1 MVAYT
6 LVQRLSPNTALAGA
20 GLAGVLVALATL
32 AIPAPLL
39 EDIVVTSGIAAFV
52 PAAEP
57 PLGATARICVG
68 VFAGGAAALIAWFL
82 FSALLVW
89 RDSRGEAEEEV
100 EVVRRPVVRRAD
112 AHPDAPPR
120 PPLLATRD
128 LGMPVRAKVERVE
141 AESEDSLADARIFA
155 VAEEDVEQAET
166 EVRDLHLPELPP
178 EPVIA
183 MGAPALP
190 AETIP
195 AVAIPQPPVE
205 TKVEM
210 PSIVARA
217 APPLEPQPLP
227 ADLDQPLSAFDP
239 DAIPDHPLAPPPPL
253 KPLHRAP
260 SPVFA
265 QGERFETFDLAPAA
279 RSPAPVEQPVPP
291 SMQPAPAAAPRPESL
306 AAPETE
312 ASVHALL
319 NRLER
324 GIARRG
330 EQAQAPAPQAEPAP
344 VPAGP
349 PPIPDM
355 PGLEG
360 ALAALR
366 KLAVRA

>member
-6 LVQRLSPNTALAGA
+6 LVQRLSPNLALAGA

-39 EDIVVTSGIAAFV
+39 ENFVVTSGIAAFV

-57 PLGATARICVG
+57 PLGITARICVG
-68 VFAGGAAALIAWFL
+68 VFAGGAGALIAWFL
-82 FSALLVW
+82 LSALLVW
-89 RDSRGEAEEEV
+89 RDSRGEAEE

-128 LGMPVRAKVERVE
+128 LGMPFHAKVEQVE
-141 AESEDSLADARIFA
+141 TESDDPLTDARIFPVTEA
-155 VAEEDVEQAET
+155 KVEQVDVD
-166 EVRDLHLPELPP
+166 VRDLHLPELPP

-183 MGAPALP
+183 MGVSTPP
-190 AETIP
+190 AETVP
-195 AVAIPQPPVE
+195 AVAIPQPQVE
-205 TKVEM
+205 PAAEI
-210 PSIVARA
+210 PSIVARS

-239 DAIPDHPLAPPPPL
+239 EAIPAHPLAPPPPL

-260 SPVFA
+260 PPVFA
-265 QGERFETFDLAPAA
+265 QGERFETFELTPPARPAA
-279 RSPAPVEQPVPP
+279 PPEAAVPP
-291 SMQPAPAAAPRPESL
+291 SMRPAPETAPRPESL

-330 EQAQAPAPQAEPAP
+330 EQNQAPQAEAALAPA
-344 VPAGP
+344 AETS
-349 PPIPDM
+349 PIPDM

>member
-6 LVQRLSPNTALAGA
+6 LVQRLSPNLALAGA

-39 EDIVVTSGIAAFV
+39 ENIVVTSGVAAFV

-57 PLGATARICVG
+57 PLGVTARICVG
-68 VFAGGAAALIAWFL
+68 VFAGGAAALIAWL
-82 FSALLVW
+82 LLSALLAW
-89 RDSRGEAEEEV
+89 RDSRGEAEDVAEEK
-100 EVVRRPVVRRAD
+100 EEQRLRRPVVRRAD

-128 LGMPVRAKVERVE
+128 LGVPFRANAQQAGDEAEATLPDARFFAMAAHDVESATVE
-141 AESEDSLADARIFA
+141 ARDFA
-155 VAEEDVEQAET
+155 
-166 EVRDLHLPELPP
+166 LPALPP

-183 MGAPALP
+183 MGAPAP
-190 AETIP
+190 PVESVP
-195 AVAIPQPPVE
+195 SVAIPQPQAKPKMEPASLV
-205 TKVEM
+205 TRSM
-210 PSIVARA
+210 P
-217 APPLEPQPLP
+217 PFEPQPLP

-239 DAIPDHPLAPPPPL
+239 AAIPEHPLAPPPPL

-260 SPVFA
+260 PAPPVFA
-265 QGERFETFDLAPAA
+265 VGERFETFELTLPVRPA
-279 RSPAPVEQPVPP
+279 VEETVA
-291 SMQPAPAAAPRPESL
+291 PAPAALPSGGL

-312 ASVHALL
+312 ASVLALL
-319 NRLER
+319 DRLER

-330 EQAQAPAPQAEPAP
+330 EQAGPAETEAAPALP
-344 VPAGP
+344 VEQSFGP
-349 PPIPDM
+349 EAQ
-355 PGLEG
+355 GLEG

>member
-6 LVQRLSPNTALAGA
+6 LVQRLTPNLALAGA

-39 EDIVVTSGIAAFV
+39 EELVVTSGIAAFV

-57 PLGATARICVG
+57 PLGVTARICVG

-82 FSALLVW
+82 LSALLVW
-89 RDSRGEAEEEV
+89 RDSRGKVEEEGI
-100 EVVRRPVVRRAD
+100 RRPAVRRAD

-128 LGMPVRAKVERVE
+128 LGMPYRAKVEQVD

-155 VAEEDVEQAET
+155 GAEGKAET
-166 EVRDLHLPELPP
+166 VNADVRDLHLPELLP

-183 MGAPALP
+183 MGSPAPP
-190 AETIP
+190 AESVP
-195 AVAIPQPPVE
+195 AVAIPQPQVE
-205 TKVEM
+205 PKVEM
-210 PSIVARA
+210 PSIVARS
-217 APPLEPQPLP
+217 APPLDPQPLP

-239 DAIPDHPLAPPPPL
+239 EAIPERPLAPPPPL

-265 QGERFETFDLAPAA
+265 EGERFETFEFTPSSRPALAA
-279 RSPAPVEQPVPP
+279 SVAPVVPP
-291 SMQPAPAAAPRPESL
+291 RSDSL

-319 NRLER
+319 DRLER
-324 GIARRG
+324 GIVRRS
-330 EQAQAPAPQAEPAP
+330 EQVPAAETETAPAPPPEPSPEPEAL
-344 VPAGP
+344 
-349 PPIPDM
+349 
-355 PGLEG
+355 GLEG

-366 KLAVRA
+366 KLAVRV